1 MRWMGTVASIGSLCG
16 FVSGFFDKPVDDR
29 AILEKILTE
38 APRRLSSKSLTDAP
52 KLRGQLHRQ
61 FATFML
67 PQARSLQ
74 YPEQSLYAKAKSGV
88 LVLGGIYKCSNC
100 SDWHVSCAG
109 GFILTADGKA
119 VTNYHVIAQ
128 AAMKAFVAL
137 DAEGQVYD
145 VSAVLAADKSND
157 VAIIQLKLPTGKRLS
172 PMPVA
177 QRAEPGE
184 TVYVISHPDAN
195 FYMLTKGVV
204 ARYAQKG
211 QTTWM
216 CITAEYA
223 KGSSGGPVLNEKGQV
238 VGMVANTKSIYY
250 TDDNGKQEN
259 LQMVIRNCVPSAS
272 ILKLIR

>member
-1 MRWMGTVASIGSLCG
+1 
-16 FVSGFFDKPVDDR
+16 
-29 AILEKILTE
+29 
-38 APRRLSSKSLTDAP
+38 LSSKSLTDAP